1 MTFTLG
7 EFGRA
12 VTRLNDV
19 LREPQSMTQ
28 REASVHC
35 FEFAFELGW
44 KSIQRAL
51 RARGIEVGTPRD
63 NLSQHLQLLQM
74 LERKLRAV

>member
-1 MTFTLG
+1 
-7 EFGRA
+7 
-12 VTRLNDV
+12 
-19 LREPQSMTQ
+19 MTQ

-51 RARGIEVGTPRD
+51 RAQGIEVGTPRD
-63 NLSQHLQLLQM
+63 NIAEAWRLAWIDDEES
-74 LERKLRAV
+74 